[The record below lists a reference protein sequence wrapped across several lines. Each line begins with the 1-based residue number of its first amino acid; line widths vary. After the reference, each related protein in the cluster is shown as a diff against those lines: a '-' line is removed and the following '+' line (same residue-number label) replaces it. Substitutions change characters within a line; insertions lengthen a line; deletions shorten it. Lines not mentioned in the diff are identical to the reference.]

1 MIVDILKRSAFLKA
15 LGPNFETALAFLNKP
30 RLEELED
37 DRYDLH
43 GTDVFAIVQTYM
55 TKPVDQRMWE
65 AHKKYL
71 DIQYIISGHE
81 HIGYTQLSNVK
92 PLVPYD
98 AKKEIAFFKGE
109 PGLGSFIPMNPGMFM
124 VLGPQDAHM
133 PSVTL
138 TVPEEVRKIVVKVA
152 VAPTVYPR

>member
-1 MIVDILKRSAFLKA
+1 MIVDVLNRADYLRN
-15 LGPNFETALAFLNKP
+15 LGPNFQTALAFLNKP
-30 RLEELED
+30 RLDELED

-55 TKPVDQRMWE
+55 TRPIDQRKWE

-71 DIQYIISGHE
+71 DIQYIISGNE
-81 HIGYTQLSNVK
+81 HIGYTQLDAVK
-92 PLVPYD
+92 PLDPYSPEKD
-98 AKKEIAFFKGE
+98 IYFFKGQ
-109 PGLGSFIPMNPGMFM
+109 PGHGCFVPMKPGMFM

-133 PSVTL
+133 PCTTL

-152 VAPTVYPR
+152 VEPTHYPR

>member
-30 RLEELED
+30 RLDELED

-71 DIQYIISGHE
+71 DIQYIISGNE
-81 HIGYTQLSNVK
+81 HIGYTQLSTLK
-92 PLVPYD
+92 PLTAYD
-98 AKKEIAFFKGE
+98 PNKEIYFLKGQ
-109 PGLGSFIPMNPGMFM
+109 PGHGSFIPMSAGMFM

-152 VAPTVYPR
+152 VEPTLYPR

>member
-1 MIVDILKRSAFLKA
+1 MIVDVLNRADYLKN
-15 LGPNFETALAFLNKP
+15 LGPNFQTALAFLNKP
-30 RLEELED
+30 RLDELED

-43 GTDVFAIVQTYM
+43 GDDVFAIVQTYM
-55 TKPVDQRMWE
+55 TKPVDQRKWE

-81 HIGYTQLSNVK
+81 HIGYTQLSMVK
-92 PLVPYD
+92 PLVPYG

-109 PGLGSFIPMNPGMFM
+109 PGLGSFIPMKAGMFM

-138 TVPEEVRKIVVKVA
+138 TVPEEVRKSVVKVA
-152 VAPTVYPR
+152 VEPTVYPK